1 MTRGKTNQT
10 QTKISSEFMARLDR
24 LKSAEKVRAIV
35 MLHTPDVESSGS
47 RRQNAEERGRAVAA
61 VRKSAE
67 AVLPKIDEILKRFG
81 GRRLTDEVDALGTVS
96 VEATRAGVS
105 ALAASDHVSVI
116 LEDQP
121 VSLKG

>member
-1 MTRGKTNQT
+1 
-10 QTKISSEFMARLDR
+10 MARLDR